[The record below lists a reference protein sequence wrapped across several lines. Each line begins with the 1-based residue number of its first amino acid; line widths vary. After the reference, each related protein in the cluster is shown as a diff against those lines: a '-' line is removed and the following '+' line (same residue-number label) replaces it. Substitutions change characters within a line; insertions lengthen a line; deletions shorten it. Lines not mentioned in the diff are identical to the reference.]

1 MKLRKFVNW
10 TATGELM
17 ADGIS
22 RIRTPALVN
31 RHHVGE
37 GELPAEGCYYGVARR
52 QRFANDV
59 TSDITAGASSQ
70 RCAGGWIR

>member
-10 TATGELM
+10 TATDELTE
-17 ADGIS
+17 DGIS
-22 RIRTPALVN
+22 RIRMPVLVN

-52 QRFANDV
+52 RFANDV
-59 TSDITAGASSQ
+59 SSDITAGASSQ
-70 RCAGGWIR
+70 RRAGGRIR